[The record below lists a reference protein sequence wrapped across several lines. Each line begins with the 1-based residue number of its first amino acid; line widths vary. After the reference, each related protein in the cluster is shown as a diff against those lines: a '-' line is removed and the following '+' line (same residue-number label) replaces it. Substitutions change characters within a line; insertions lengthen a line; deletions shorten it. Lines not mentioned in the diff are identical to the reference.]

1 MSEIYCEAEELVK
14 LLEETDDLNLQNEIS
29 KLIFNNYN
37 INFDGEDTDVSI
49 IVKLYDINKNNFKCD
64 YISNYFDDDY
74 IPCYHK
80 NEKYEYN
87 LTDKSVSKYEG
98 LYCII
103 PYTEYSFYFYI
114 DKKIYDIILNL

>member
-14 LLEETDDLNLQNEIS
+14 LLEETDDLNLQIEVS

-49 IVKLYDINKNNFKCD
+49 IVKLYDINKNYFKCD

-74 IPCYHK
+74 ITCYHK
-80 NEKYEYN
+80 NERYVYN
-87 LTDKSVSKYEG
+87 STVKSITKYEG
-98 LYCII
+98 MYCII
-103 PYTEYSFYFYI
+103 PYNTSFYFYI